1 MTPGSSSRRRVVA
14 TAGVAATALVLAA
27 CGGGDGD
34 SGDSGAGGGGTLT
47 IGTTDKVTT
56 LDPAGSYD
64 NGSFAVMNQ
73 VFPFLMN
80 TPLGSPDVE
89 PDIAESAEFTSP
101 TQYTV
106 TLKPDLKWA
115 NGNDLTSSD
124 VKFTFDRQLA
134 IADEN
139 GPSSLLYNLASVD
152 TPDDTTVV
160 FNLKTEN
167 DQVFP
172 QILSSPAGPI
182 VDEDVF
188 SATELTPDQ
197 DIVDGNAFHGQY
209 VITSYDL
216 NNLVSYEAYPD
227 YQGLLGAAKTEND
240 QVFPQILSSPAGPIV
255 DEDVFSATELTPDQD
270 IVDGNAFHGQYVITS
285 YDLNNLVSYET
296 YPDYQGLLGAAKT
309 EKINVKYY
317 ADASNLKLDIQEGN
331 IDVAFRSLSAT
342 DIEDLRGND
351 NVKVVDGPGGE
362 IRYIVF
368 NFNTQPYGATTP
380 EADPAKALAV
390 RQAVADLIDRE
401 EIADQ
406 VYKDT
411 YTPLYSYVAEG
422 LTGAVEP
429 LKEKYGDGQGG
440 PDVDAAKAALEAA
453 GVTTPVQLSLQYSN
467 DHYGPS
473 SGDEYALI
481 KDQLESSGLFT
492 VDLQTT
498 EWVQYSEQRTED
510 VYPAYQLGWFP
521 DYSDADNYLTPFF
534 LTENF
539 ISNHYDNKE
548 VNDLILQQAATPDA
562 AERTALI
569 EQIQDLV
576 ADDLSTV
583 PYLQGAQVAVTG
595 ADVEGAEDTLDPSFK
610 FRYGALSK
618 G

>member
-1 MTPGSSSRRRVVA
+1 MRSGSSSRRRVVA
-14 TAGVAATALVLAA
+14 TAGVAATALVLTA
-27 CGGGDGD
+27 CGGGSDDNGGSGGD
-34 SGDSGAGGGGTLT
+34 SGGTLT

-101 TQYTV
+101 TEYTV

-139 GPSSLLYNLASVD
+139 GPSSLLYNLESTDA
-152 TPDDTTVV
+152 PDDTTVV
-160 FNLKTEN
+160 FHLKSEN

-188 SATELTPDQ
+188 SATALTPDQ

-216 NNLVSYEAYPD
+216 NNLVSYKAYPD
-227 YQGLLGAAKTEND
+227 YQGLLGPAKTET
-240 QVFPQILSSPAGPIV
+240 V
-255 DEDVFSATELTPDQD
+255 
-270 IVDGNAFHGQYVITS
+270 
-285 YDLNNLVSYET
+285 
-296 YPDYQGLLGAAKT
+296 
-309 EKINVKYY
+309 NVKYY
-317 ADASNLKLDIQEGN
+317 ADSSNLKLDIQEGN

-351 NVKVVDGPGGE
+351 KVKVVDGPGGE

-368 NFNTQPYGATTP
+368 NFDTQPYGAKTP

-390 RQAVADLIDRE
+390 RQAVANLIDRE

-406 VYKDT
+406 VYKGT

-422 LTGAVEP
+422 LTGAITP
-429 LKEKYGDGQGG
+429 LMDKYGDGNGG
-440 PDVDAAKAALEAA
+440 PDVDKAKAALEAA
-453 GVTTPVQLSLQYSN
+453 GVTTPIALSLQYSN

-498 EWVQYSEQRTED
+498 EWVQYSKQRTAD
-510 VYPAYQLGWFP
+510 AYPAYQLGWFP

-539 ISNHYDNKE
+539 LSNHYTNQQ
-548 VNDLILQQAATPDA
+548 VNDLILQQASTADPD
-562 AERTALI
+562 ERTKII
-569 EQIQDLV
+569 EQIQELE

-583 PYLQGAQVAVTG
+583 PYLQGAQVAVVGT
-595 ADVEGAEDTLDPSFK
+595 DVSGTEDTLDPSFK

>member
-1 MTPGSSSRRRVVA
+1 MTPRSSSRRRVVA
-14 TAGVAATALVLAA
+14 TAGIAATGLVLAA
-27 CGGGDGD
+27 CGGSDGD
-34 SGDSGAGGGGTLT
+34 NGGSEGGGGGGTLT

-73 VFPFLMN
+73 IFPFLMN
-80 TPLGSPDVE
+80 TPYGSPDVE
-89 PDIAESAEFTSP
+89 PDIAESAEFTAP
-101 TQYTV
+101 TEYTV
-106 TLKPDLKWA
+106 TLKPGLKWA

-139 GPSSLLYNLASVD
+139 GPSSLLYNLAGVE
-152 TPDDTTVV
+152 TPDETTVV
-160 FNLKTEN
+160 FNLKSGN
-167 DQVFP
+167 DQTFP

-197 DIVDGNAFHGQY
+197 EIVDGNAFHGPY
-209 VITSYDL
+209 TITNYDQ
-216 NNLVSYEAYPD
+216 NNLISYEAYPD
-227 YQGLLGAAKTEND
+227 YQGLLGA
-240 QVFPQILSSPAGPIV
+240 PATDRV
-255 DEDVFSATELTPDQD
+255 
-270 IVDGNAFHGQYVITS
+270 
-285 YDLNNLVSYET
+285 
-296 YPDYQGLLGAAKT
+296 
-309 EKINVKYY
+309 NVRYY
-317 ADASNLKLDIQEGN
+317 ADASNLKLDIEEGN

-342 DIEDLRGND
+342 DIDDLRGND
-351 NVKVVDGPGGE
+351 QVEVVDGPGGE

-380 EADPAKALAV
+380 EADPAKAQAV
-390 RQAVADLIDRE
+390 RQAMAHLIDRQ

-406 VYKDT
+406 VYRGT
-411 YTPLYSYVAEG
+411 YTPLYSHVPDG
-422 LTGAVEP
+422 LTGAITP
-429 LKEKYGDGQGG
+429 LQDLYGDGNGG
-440 PDVDAAKAALEAA
+440 PDADKATQVLQAA

-492 VDLQTT
+492 VNLQTT
-498 EWVQYSEQRTED
+498 EWVQYSEDRVAD

-539 ISNHYDNKE
+539 LSNHYSNPQ
-548 VNDLILQQAATPDA
+548 VNDLILQQATTPDPA
-562 AERTALI
+562 ARQALI
-569 EQIQDLV
+569 EQIQQLE
-576 ADDLSTV
+576 AQDLSTL
-583 PYLQGAQVAVTG
+583 PYLQGAQVAVVRTG
-595 ADVEGAEDTLDPSFK
+595 VAGAADTLDASFK
-610 FRYGALSK
+610 FRYGALSQ